1 MKSMTGFGHAEGN
14 VDNFEVTVDIKT
26 VNSRYFDFKPK
37 LPRELSSLESEFRR
51 LVQNKLKRGRID
63 FYVDLKPTSGGQL
76 EINEAMVD
84 SYLQVAEQLTDKGVG
99 GSLHVYNMMNLPGVL
114 VSTVHRITS
123 GDAVER
129 LLGIVDEA
137 VRGADETRCS
147 EGESLKDDLEKRLK
161 TVAEVIPDIE
171 ARLGN
176 IKEIFERKF
185 TQKMKDL
192 ALALEVDQQRMAQ
205 ELVYY
210 IEKSDVTEELIRL
223 KSHVQRFRDF
233 LGRGAEQMIGKN
245 LDFLCQEMN
254 REANTVLAK
263 SPLPEVTD
271 SAVLIKGEIE
281 RIREQVQNVE

>member
-1 MKSMTGFGHAEGN
+1 MKSMTGFGHAEGS
-14 VDNFEVTVDIKT
+14 VDHFEVAVDIKT

-37 LPRELSSLESEFRR
+37 MPRELSSLESEFRR
-51 LVQNKLKRGRID
+51 LVQKRLKRGRID
-63 FYVDLKPTSGGQL
+63 FFIDLKPTAGGQL

-84 SYLQVAEQLTDKGVG
+84 SYLQAAEQLLDKGVG

-137 VRGADETRCS
+137 VSSVDETRCS
-147 EGESLKDDLEKRLK
+147 EGDSLQADLEERLD
-161 TVAEVIPDIE
+161 TVSFTIPVIE
-171 ARLGN
+171 SRLGN

-185 TQKMKDL
+185 TQKMKEL
-192 ALALEVDQQRMAQ
+192 ALAMDVDQQRMAQ

-223 KSHVQRFRDF
+223 KSHVQRFMDF
-233 LGRGAEQMIGKN
+233 LGRGEGQMIGKN

-254 REANTVLAK
+254 REVNTVLAK

-271 SAVLIKGEIE
+271 AAVLIKGEIE